1 MNLEDAVVLITGG
14 GSGIGRCLVD
24 NFIKNNISIGVF
36 EINKASISKLKRDY
50 PNLRIW
56 KCDVADDQS
65 VQSAFQAIKNEKF
78 EPNIL
83 INNAGF
89 IYSEALI
96 NISSMKNRI
105 HSRDSWEKVMSIN
118 LNSVFYMTSR
128 FCNLLT
134 LERKKGVVISISSV
148 CAKGNRGQV
157 AYSSAKAAVESF
169 MATSAQELSP
179 FGIRFMT
186 IAPGFLNTES
196 TYNNLNDETLQSIKK
211 SIPLRSIGDPY
222 FIYQTTK
229 SIIECEYLTGSVI
242 NVDGGIRI

>member
-1 MNLEDAVVLITGG
+1 MNIQSAVVLVTGG

-36 EINKASISKLKRDY
+36 EINRESINKLKKDY
-50 PNLRIW
+50 PKIKIW

-65 VQSAFQAIKNEKF
+65 VKRAFESMKDENF
-78 EPNIL
+78 EPNVL
-83 INNAGF
+83 INNAGY
-89 IYSEALI
+89 IYNESLI
-96 NISSMKNRI
+96 NISSMEDRL
-105 HSRDSWEKVMSIN
+105 HSRESWEKVISIN

-179 FGIRFMT
+179 LGIRFMT
-186 IAPGFLNTES
+186 ISPGFLNTES
-196 TYNNLNDETLQSIKK
+196 THKSLNAENLKRLKQ
-211 SIPLRSIGDPY
+211 SIPLRSIGNPY
-222 FIYQTTK
+222 FIYQTAK

-242 NVDGGIRI
+242 HVDGGIRI